1 MKGIY
6 FTQIKKVELRDDL
19 SRPQIQEDEVLIKVK
34 ICGICGSDIGS
45 FLTGALESQHIILGH
60 EFSGEIVEL
69 GNKVKKL
76 KIGDRVTAN
85 PNVPCLECNFCR
97 AGSEN
102 LCIHN
107 TIGITH
113 NGALAEYVKI
123 RSDRIHKLPDSVSF
137 EEAAMVEPL
146 SNAVQAVK
154 SSGFKIGNN
163 SVVFGA
169 GSIGLLVIQIL
180 KKAGASNVYVIEPV
194 ESKHKLALDLGA
206 DEIFPPNK
214 WSRILKHTDKIG
226 PDFIFDCVAL
236 PETLITSLQLIKRG
250 GLIMVIG
257 IHSEP
262 FEMRGI
268 LQLMSKNITIKGMYL
283 ADQDSFKTAL
293 QLLEQKELKID
304 PIITKKIKL
313 EQVPETFD
321 NLASGL
327 HNDLKIQ
334 VELD

>member
-6 FTQIKKVELRDDL
+6 FTQINKVELKDDL
-19 SRPQIQEDEVLIKVK
+19 PKPQIQADEVLIKVK

-45 FLTGALESQHIILGH
+45 FLTGALESQQIILGH

-69 GNKVKKL
+69 GERVKKL
-76 KIGDRVTAN
+76 KLGDRVTAN
-85 PNVPCLECNFCR
+85 PNIPCLECNYCR
-97 AGSEN
+97 AGLEF

-107 TIGITH
+107 TIGITL

-123 RSDRIHKLPDSVSF
+123 RSDRIHKLPNSVSF
-137 EEAAMVEPL
+137 EEAAMVEPI

-154 SSGFKIGNN
+154 ISGFKIGDNAA
-163 SVVFGA
+163 VFGA
-169 GSIGLLVIQIL
+169 GPVGLLVIQVL
-180 KKAGASNVYVIEPV
+180 KKAGASNIYVIEPV
-194 ESKHKLALDLGA
+194 ESKHKLALEFGA
-206 DEIFPPNK
+206 DQVFPPDK
-214 WSRILKHTDKIG
+214 WSRILKLTDKIG

-236 PETLITSLQLIKRG
+236 PETIITSLQLVKRG

-283 ADQDSFKTAL
+283 ADQDSFRTAL
-293 QLLEQKELKID
+293 KLLEQKEIEID
-304 PIITKKIKL
+304 SIITKKIKL
-313 EQVPETFD
+313 DQVPETFK
-321 NLASGL
+321 NLSIGL

-334 VELD
+334 VEIK